1 MCFSMLEFSFSSDDS
16 ELAAHAADDCAP
28 SAGYCN
34 VICGPSVHS
43 CAAPS
48 FMMTLITSA
57 NARTPE
63 ECTHQTHKDRRFILQ
78 DCIGQQEGVQQT
90 RARIRRKTQ
99 DSARSEYARAVSAS
113 TKFSTVCSW
122 TGWRRI
128 HTGFKNSSWK
138 STCSSASDL
147 PKSLGIINSFR
158 SPTEYMSPYCT
169 NILVRI
175 DLFFRWERNTKSR
188 YWMKDSTTKR
198 IWIANLEL
206 ARRADQL
213 SRAHSQ
219 ET

>member
-34 VICGPSVHS
+34 VICGPSVYS

-63 ECTHQTHKDRRFILQ
+63 ECTHSDSQGSTFYPSRLYR
-78 DCIGQQEGVQQT
+78 QQEGVPT

-99 DSARSEYARAVSAS
+99 ASARSEYPRAVSVS
-113 TKFSTVCSW
+113 TKFSTVCFS
-122 TGWRRI
+122 TCWRRI

-138 STCSSASDL
+138 STCSSASNL

-169 NILVRI
+169 NIILVRI
-175 DLFFRWERNTKSR
+175 DLFFRWETNTKSR

-198 IWIANLEL
+198 KWIANLEL